1 MKIKRT
7 RRIILISLIIF
18 LNIICDQISKS
29 IIRNKINNN
38 KIVNIINDNL
48 VFQKAENSGAAMGLG
63 SNLPTDLKTI
73 YFQLLPIIFLLFLYR
88 MIIIETELSKLTV
101 IGIAFA
107 IGGGIGNIFD
117 RIAYGT
123 VTDFILIKFGVFKT
137 GIFNIADVSIIIG
150 IFLAFLGIILSKN
163 DSYKKVC

>member
-117 RIAYGT
+117 RIAYGN

-163 DSYKKVC
+163 DS